1 MRRKARLLLTAIA
14 LGVIASAPLRVSA
27 QPFAGGGGGMPNLR
41 AIAGQPLPDNGMPA
55 GTVSVRVARKIP
67 ANAVAGVDVS
77 AITKNAGGD
86 ARKRSA
92 KTDASGRVLFEG
104 LAVGDEFHAE
114 VTVDGELLQTLT
126 FPVPAQ
132 GGVRTML
139 IAGLPP
145 AGAEEGAGQPA
156 GEGPAAGGGKEP
168 FALGSTTGSAK
179 PDKSVPLKTLEVR
192 LLDEGGRPIPN
203 HPVTLGS
210 VDTTN
215 KVDVHRA
222 TTDAQGV
229 ARFSDLA
236 VGKTTGY
243 AAVTDWHGLHIG
255 TEPFAMPEDSG
266 ARAEIHALERT
277 ADPSVITI
285 GEGARVIL
293 QMREDSLQFLEI
305 LPLENKSDK
314 LFDPG
319 PGAVEIP
326 LPKEFTGAEAGQSDR
341 KIEIRKGLGVAI
353 HGPISPKSALGGVD
367 AKGAGNEVTFG
378 FVLPYSGTT
387 REFVQ
392 PLPNGM
398 GLPTLIT
405 EQLPGLELSGPG
417 VGARESREVNG
428 RKYWVMPG
436 AAVAPGGELRF
447 TVTGLPSL
455 DRSGRNISLA
465 LTVLL
470 VLAGIGFSFK
480 PRSDAHTAA
489 AIEHDRLTTRRETL
503 FAELVAVERQ
513 ARAGAIGATP
523 ERRRELV
530 SKLEAVY
537 QQLAALEEQRAP

>member
-1 MRRKARLLLTAIA
+1 
-14 LGVIASAPLRVSA
+14 LG
-27 QPFAGGGGGMPNLR
+27 
-41 AIAGQPLPDNGMPA
+41 GQ
-55 GTVSVRVARKIP
+55 
-67 ANAVAGVDVS
+67 
-77 AITKNAGGD
+77 
-86 ARKRSA
+86 
-92 KTDASGRVLFEG
+92 
-104 LAVGDEFHAE
+104 
-114 VTVDGELLQTLT
+114 
-126 FPVPAQ
+126 
-132 GGVRTML
+132 
-139 IAGLPP
+139 
-145 AGAEEGAGQPA
+145 
-156 GEGPAAGGGKEP
+156 P

-179 PDKSVPLKTLEVR
+179 PDKSLATKTLEVH

-222 TTDAQGV
+222 TTDAEGV
-229 ARFSDLA
+229 ARFTDLA

-285 GEGARVIL
+285 GEGARIIL

-326 LPKEFTGAEAGQSDR
+326 LPKEFTGAEGGQGDR

-353 HGPISPKSALGGVD
+353 HGAISPKSALGGVD

-378 FVLPYSGTT
+378 FVMPYSGTT

-392 PLPNGM
+392 PMPTGM

-405 EQLPGLELSGPG
+405 EQLPGLELQGPG
-417 VGARESREVNG
+417 IGARESREVNG

-436 AAVAPGGELRF
+436 TAVAPGGELRF
-447 TVTGLPSL
+447 TVTGLPAL
-455 DRSGRNISLA
+455 DHSGRNVALA
-465 LTVLL
+465 LAFALL
-470 VLAGIGFSFK
+470 GAGIVFARAPKGEA
-480 PRSDAHTAA
+480 RRAA
-489 AIEHDRLTTRRETL
+489 VSERDRLTSRREAL
-503 FAELVAVERQ
+503 FAELVAIERQ
-513 ARAGAIGATP
+513 ARAGAVGATP

-530 SKLEAVY
+530 GRLEGVY
-537 QQLAALEEQRAP
+537 QQLAALDEQHAP